1 MELTTFAMTVA
12 VATPET
18 PQWNNTTLG
27 TNQKNRIEICAA
39 HTHIGGGKA
48 QRRNHFLGLQAFGSN
63 LPMICIKEFVGLAIQ
78 APDSGCDRVIEVGG
92 HEPIAGIFSIKEV
105 IGRFEQGQHL
115 HDRVV
120 LGISTVYGRYLLICD
135 FDQAVAGGNAH
146 AVVENLGEYAFGDF
160 VEGMTGDAGTLQNG
174 LESTGTDRVVLTIYL
189 QQEAGILHCVFK
201 NLCGAIVVIDLH
213 VQIPE
218 RGASF
223 HRFEL
228 KFSGWGGHPFAAGFP
243 VAQELK
249 KIPRLRKATTEVV
262 RPEMPECVGSQLM
275 KLRIGDEI

>member
-1 MELTTFAMTVA
+1 MY
-12 VATPET
+12 
-18 PQWNNTTLG
+18 
-27 TNQKNRIEICAA
+27 C
-39 HTHIGGGKA
+39 
-48 QRRNHFLGLQAFGSN
+48 
-63 LPMICIKEFVGLAIQ
+63 
-78 APDSGCDRVIEVGG
+78 
-92 HEPIAGIFSIKEV
+92 
-105 IGRFEQGQHL
+105 
-115 HDRVV
+115 
-120 LGISTVYGRYLLICD
+120 RYLLICD

-146 AVVENLGEYAFGDF
+146 AVVENLSEYAFGDF

-262 RPEMPECVGSQLM
+262 REYFAFCHLLVPPF
-275 KLRIGDEI
+275 K